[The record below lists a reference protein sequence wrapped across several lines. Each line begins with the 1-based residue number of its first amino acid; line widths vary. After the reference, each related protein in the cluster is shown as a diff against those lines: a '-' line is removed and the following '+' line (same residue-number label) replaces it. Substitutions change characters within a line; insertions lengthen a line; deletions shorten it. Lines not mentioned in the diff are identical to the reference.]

1 MDDSNLLKDVL
12 VELRTNG
19 RNQMEYET
27 VSLQNF
33 WYAQLTSYPRL
44 AKTGL

>member
-1 MDDSNLLKDVL
+1 MDDSELLKDDL

-27 VSLQNF
+27 ASLQNF
-33 WYAQLTSYPRL
+33 
-44 AKTGL
+44 